1 MAGGL
6 HSDAGLHSDDGL
18 HSLPNGSD
26 LHSLL
31 RAAASF
37 SGRGG
42 IY

>member
-1 MAGGL
+1 VTAG
-6 HSDAGLHSDDGL
+6 GLHSDDGL
-18 HSLPNGSD
+18 HSLPDGSD

-31 RAAASF
+31 QTAASF